1 MFSDASRVPRTVS
14 LPVLPELGPVHKV
27 QGQGLAV
34 FAMFVVF
41 TVFSVFAVF
50 VVFAVHKVQSQE
62 YEELLRPDACS
73 ASLQGMH
80 AGSMFSS
87 ECQRNDRDLCIPRA
101 GLLEAGFQG
110 MSERNLV
117 HGSLSNVH

>member
-1 MFSDASRVPRTVS
+1 MFSDATRVPKTVS

-34 FAMFVVF
+34 FAVFAVF
-41 TVFSVFAVF
+41 TVF

-62 YEELLRPDACS
+62 YDELLHPDACS

-87 ECQRNDRDLCIPRA
+87 ECQRNDRVLCIPRT

-117 HGSLSNVH
+117 HGSLCNVH